1 MGIWESISDTTN
13 ASRGFVKQL
22 YKELQYSIREEL
34 KSYNREKSKLKNEI
48 ENLKTENGKLKLIV
62 TLMLRKSIEKDIF
75 TPEELAAL
83 YKEIDI
89 EDGKAD
95 GQYYGDIFASEI
107 QQENKS
113 QKIKIDFS
121 NQEIKIY
128 LPNQPRKENS

>member
-62 TLMLRKSIEKDIF
+62 SSILRKSIEKRVF
-75 TPEELAAL
+75 TQEEIEAL
-83 YKEIDI
+83 CQEIDS
-89 EDGKAD
+89 EDGKTD
-95 GQYYGDIFASEI
+95 GQYHGEI
-107 QQENKS
+107 
-113 QKIKIDFS
+113 
-121 NQEIKIY
+121 
-128 LPNQPRKENS
+128 

>member
-75 TPEELAAL
+75 TPEELAAI

-89 EDGKAD
+89 EDG
-95 GQYYGDIFASEI
+95 
-107 QQENKS
+107 
-113 QKIKIDFS
+113 
-121 NQEIKIY
+121 
-128 LPNQPRKENS
+128 